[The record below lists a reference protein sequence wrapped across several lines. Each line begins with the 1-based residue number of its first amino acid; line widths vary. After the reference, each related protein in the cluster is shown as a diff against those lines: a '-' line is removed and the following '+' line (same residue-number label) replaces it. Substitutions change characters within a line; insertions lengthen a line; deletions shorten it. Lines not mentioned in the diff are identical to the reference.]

1 MPYRH
6 YRKMTHNDSLPD
18 FEEFNK
24 LTLDELDEEKLHEG
38 TVFESWDK
46 ALDAIG
52 VYARR
57 CGFRLRKGRIDK
69 TPDGVIRKRTVL
81 CEHSGE
87 YKPRNTLVN
96 KASTKYIKCQWHVN
110 LSQPIQNN
118 PHGNVY
124 VTTIKNEHNHELSS
138 FRVEF
143 LDNSM
148 LTQQMLERIEF
159 YVNDVG
165 LKPLQVQKAL
175 QKEFPDREIYL
186 PEIHKVMAKF
196 HHKKRTDISNDAA
209 SLYESLLKRKDND
222 PRWYIAID
230 WDRETHCLRRLFWMS
245 PEQIILWMEFGD
257 IILNDNTA
265 KTNRYD
271 MALSLFLCI
280 DNHGSSRLVGCA
292 LTDDESADAHRWIL
306 HQTKQATGNCVPAV
320 IMTDADPALDLAIAE
335 EYEESYAMH
344 CIFHI
349 AQNLPRNLETRL
361 GEQYREF
368 VKDFYI
374 TRNALVPEIFECKW
388 IQLIEKY
395 NQPEVV
401 RYLQRTL
408 YSSKRAW
415 ARAYTATVFTAGIQT
430 TSRIES
436 YNAQIK
442 RFILNSNVSL
452 LELAEALE
460 RSMNEES
467 KRAKYKYWKTLFPS
481 TSSATLSQ
489 TLFPKLDETL
499 CHFLTPT
506 MLKVQCAEIKNCL
519 NYQASAITQED
530 IIEYQEVVIVI
541 LRVNSY

>member
-1 MPYRH
+1 
-6 YRKMTHNDSLPD
+6 
-18 FEEFNK
+18 
-24 LTLDELDEEKLHEG
+24 
-38 TVFESWDK
+38 
-46 ALDAIG
+46 
-52 VYARR
+52 
-57 CGFRLRKGRIDK
+57 
-69 TPDGVIRKRTVL
+69 
-81 CEHSGE
+81 
-87 YKPRNTLVN
+87 
-96 KASTKYIKCQWHVN
+96 
-110 LSQPIQNN
+110 
-118 PHGNVY
+118 
-124 VTTIKNEHNHELSS
+124 
-138 FRVEF
+138 
-143 LDNSM
+143 
-148 LTQQMLERIEF
+148 
-159 YVNDVG
+159 
-165 LKPLQVQKAL
+165 
-175 QKEFPDREIYL
+175 
-186 PEIHKVMAKF
+186 
-196 HHKKRTDISNDAA
+196 
-209 SLYESLLKRKDND
+209 
-222 PRWYIAID
+222 
-230 WDRETHCLRRLFWMS
+230 
-245 PEQIILWMEFGD
+245 
-257 IILNDNTA
+257 
-265 KTNRYD
+265 
-271 MALSLFLCI
+271 
-280 DNHGSSRLVGCA
+280 
-292 LTDDESADAHRWIL
+292 
-306 HQTKQATGNCVPAV
+306 
-320 IMTDADPALDLAIAE
+320 
-335 EYEESYAMH
+335 
-344 CIFHI
+344 
-349 AQNLPRNLETRL
+349 NLPRNLETQL

-374 TRNALVPEIFECKW
+374 TRNALIPEIFERKW

-395 NQPEVV
+395 NQSEVV